1 MSSIARIDRAIDVRR
16 LACVWGVR
24 ACSSLVT
31 IRRESLSLC
40 ALWCVQT
47 PPIVRAPTRGAGAG
61 GARLKGGD
69 RSRAVDMAEI
79 LAGIAIVG
87 LGACADA
94 AQRGGYARWGR
105 WGVM

>member
-40 ALWCVQT
+40 ARVFKRHRSSER
-47 PPIVRAPTRGAGAG
+47 PRGVRVRVV
-61 GARLKGGD
+61 R
-69 RSRAVDMAEI
+69 V
-79 LAGIAIVG
+79 
-87 LGACADA
+87 
-94 AQRGGYARWGR
+94 
-105 WGVM
+105 

>member
-69 RSRAVDMAEI
+69 RSRAVGGDF
-79 LAGIAIVG
+79 GG
-87 LGACADA
+87 NRDRWRGACADA